1 MRGLVLALCGLL
13 RGLNES
19 PSKKEGKSHAA
30 QAEAW
35 KRHGLN
41 ESPSKKEGKWFPC
54 PLRSRRPAR
63 LNESPSKKEGK
74 CWSYQRPGQ
83 AVLKPQ

>member
-41 ESPSKKEGKWFPC
+41 ESPSKKEGKW
-54 PLRSRRPAR
+54 SRVIGRPATALR

-74 CWSYQRPGQ
+74 YQATGKGIPRNT
-83 AVLKPQ
+83 PQ

>member
-41 ESPSKKEGKWFPC
+41 ESPSKKEGKFHNLNNGHTGVGIRASMKAP
-54 PLRSRRPAR
+54 PRRKGNRA
-63 LNESPSKKEGK
+63 GK
-74 CWSYQRPGQ
+74 RG
-83 AVLKPQ
+83 V